1 MSVNDI
7 LMKKEKDKWA
17 YRLRERM
24 KDRRAPVP
32 EGLWERIESRLDE
45 AAKGGARV
53 VGDSAVPLGGDSAPS
68 RLHAAEPAANA
79 GGGKGRRGMTVRM
92 KTWLSAAAAVAAL
105 LLAFHVMQGGDS
117 ERQSEPVLADNKVDG
132 NGTRVSGN
140 APGNA
145 AAARGGAEDTH
156 GIASDVHD
164 DVLAAHHAAPNVG
177 RPATDAA
184 SGVSRVRN
192 GGARVL
198 AAADSGSLYGGV
210 QHDDAYGAGAAHIA
224 AEPRGGTQGVADT
237 VQVDPGI
244 RRTGCE
250 TPEDDLQTV
259 SLQPQL
265 MASRDRQPTRH
276 ANATAK
282 SSAEER
288 QDAHDGMTT
297 ADAAVRAADDGS
309 QWTLAMHTGTSVAET
324 NRGMHSAMAAAYVR
338 HPAMRSLAGV
348 HDIVCDDRF
357 VVGEGERLAPAS
369 QIRKHS
375 HPVSL
380 GLSVG
385 YGLGNRLGL
394 VTGLV
399 YTYTST
405 DIMHAGQTA
414 DVVQHQTYRYI
425 GVPLYLRYKALDL
438 RRLNVYAAA
447 GGQVDFN
454 FSAKS
459 KSASSDY
466 NSISKD
472 QPVYSLGV
480 SAGVQYDVLP
490 HLGLYAEP
498 GVRYYFNN
506 ASGVENIF
514 KEKQWNLGI
523 QLGLRFDL

>member
-1 MSVNDI
+1 
-7 LMKKEKDKWA
+7 MKKEKDKWA

-24 KDRRAPVP
+24 KDRHVPVP
-32 EGLWERIESRLDE
+32 EGLWDRIESRLDE

-53 VGDSAVPLGGDSAPS
+53 GGDSAVPLGGDSASS
-68 RLHAAEPAANA
+68 RLHVAEPAVNA
-79 GGGKGRRGMTVRM
+79 GGGKGRSGMTVRM

-105 LLAFHVMQGGDS
+105 LVAFYFIQGKDGDAQP
-117 ERQSEPVLADNKVDG
+117 EYVVAG
-132 NGTRVSGN
+132 N
-140 APGNA
+140 
-145 AAARGGAEDTH
+145 
-156 GIASDVHD
+156 D
-164 DVLAAHHAAPNVG
+164 DVRAGGHGHDAAPRNVTG
-177 RPATDAA
+177 AG
-184 SGVSRVRN
+184 SGVAGADN

-198 AAADSGSLYGGV
+198 VAADNGAHGASLSRNAAMVAGV
-210 QHDDAYGAGAAHIA
+210 KGEAAGRQRV
-224 AEPRGGTQGVADT
+224 AESVADT
-237 VQVDPGI
+237 ADVDPGI

-259 SLQPQL
+259 SLSPQL
-265 MASRDRQPTRH
+265 MASHDRQLPQQ

-282 SSAEER
+282 SHAAER
-288 QDAHDGMTT
+288 QDALDGMMA
-297 ADAAVRAADDGS
+297 ADAAVRGADDGG

-324 NRGMHSAMAAAYVR
+324 NRGMHSAMSAGYVKN
-338 HPAMRSLAGV
+338 PAMRGIAVV
-348 HDIVCDDRF
+348 HDIVCDDKF
-357 VVGEGERLAPAS
+357 VVGAGERLAPAS

-394 VTGLV
+394 VSGLV

-425 GVPLYLRYKALDL
+425 GVPLYLRYKALAL

-466 NSISKD
+466 NNINKD

-480 SAGVQYDVLP
+480 SAGIQYDVLP

-514 KEKQWNLGI
+514 KEKQWNIGI

>member
-45 AAKGGARV
+45 AAKGGSRV
-53 VGDSAVPLGGDSAPS
+53 GGDSAVPFGGDSAPS

-117 ERQSEPVLADNKVDG
+117 ERQSGPVLADNKVDG
-132 NGTRVSGN
+132 NGTRGSGN

-145 AAARGGAEDTH
+145 AAAHGGAEDTH
-156 GIASDVHD
+156 GIASDAHD

-192 GGARVL
+192 GG
-198 AAADSGSLYGGV
+198 
-210 QHDDAYGAGAAHIA
+210 
-224 AEPRGGTQGVADT
+224 TQGVADT
-237 VQVDPGI
+237 VHVDPGI

-276 ANATAK
+276 DNATAK

-297 ADAAVRAADDGS
+297 ADAAVRVADDGS

-425 GVPLYLRYKALDL
+425 GVPLYLRYKALNL

-466 NSISKD
+466 NNINKD

-480 SAGVQYDVLP
+480 SAGIQYDVLP

-514 KEKQWNLGI
+514 KEKQWNIGI